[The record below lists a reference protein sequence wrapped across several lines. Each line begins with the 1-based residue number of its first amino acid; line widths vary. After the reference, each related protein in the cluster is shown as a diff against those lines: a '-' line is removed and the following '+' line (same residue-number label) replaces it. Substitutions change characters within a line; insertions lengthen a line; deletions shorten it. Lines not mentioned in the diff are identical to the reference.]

1 MAIDEN
7 APLRNASTRRNGWTP
22 ERRARQAE
30 AIRRWKPWAKSTGP
44 RTAEGK
50 ARAKMNGY
58 RGGQWRKLRELS
70 KALNALLRAQRDALG
85 EPTD

>member
-1 MAIDEN
+1 
-7 APLRNASTRRNGWTP
+7 
-22 ERRARQAE
+22 
-30 AIRRWKPWAKSTGP
+30 
-44 RTAEGK
+44 
-50 ARAKMNGY
+50 MNGY